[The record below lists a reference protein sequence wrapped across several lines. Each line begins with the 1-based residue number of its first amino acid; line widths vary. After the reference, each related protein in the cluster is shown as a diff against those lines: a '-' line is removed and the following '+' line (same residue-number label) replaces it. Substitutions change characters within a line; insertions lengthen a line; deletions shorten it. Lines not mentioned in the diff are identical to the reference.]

1 MTNAFPH
8 DYNRAAR
15 GQKKPVDLEVW
26 PNSLKYAYWVFVV
39 AAVYLALTGL
49 AGFFGPGD
57 SSKTAFSQFRA
68 ENRHFVSWTNLAAAI
83 IIALVAPQLA
93 RAMKHA
99 RTILAAVVGLSCF
112 FNIAAIAIG
121 AGGLLLVAIPFLLL
135 GATVLMYR
143 PDANE
148 FIRENNR
155 PTLD

>member
-1 MTNAFPH
+1 M
-8 DYNRAAR
+8 
-15 GQKKPVDLEVW
+15 
-26 PNSLKYAYWVFVV
+26 
-39 AAVYLALTGL
+39 
-49 AGFFGPGD
+49 
-57 SSKTAFSQFRA
+57 
-68 ENRHFVSWTNLAAAI
+68 SWTNLAAAI